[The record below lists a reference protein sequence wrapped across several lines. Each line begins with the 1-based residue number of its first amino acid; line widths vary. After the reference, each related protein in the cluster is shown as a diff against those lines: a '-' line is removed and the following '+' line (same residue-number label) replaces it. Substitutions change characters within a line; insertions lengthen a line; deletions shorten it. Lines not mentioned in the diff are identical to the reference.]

1 MKEFVR
7 LHKRAIL
14 LGLAAALVVAVS
26 IGGTLAWL
34 TSTPSGLTN
43 TFVPGEVPN
52 EIHEEF
58 DHNTKENVQIK
69 NVGNVSAFI
78 RVALVPSWRN
88 NDTDHTGAGLSAT
101 GTYNITINTT
111 DWTLGSDGY
120 YYYNSAVQP
129 DGLTAAL
136 VTTCSPKSGLSA
148 AYAGK
153 VFELDVISQSVQAEG
168 MGQTIDTA
176 QEAFQIALNAS
187 ASSPGA

>member
-1 MKEFVR
+1 MKDFVR
-7 LHKRAIL
+7 IHKRAIL
-14 LGLAAALVVAVS
+14 LGLAALLVVAAS

-34 TSTPSGLTN
+34 TSTPPVLTN

-52 EIHEEF
+52 EITETF
-58 DHNTKENVQIK
+58 DGTTKSNVQIK
-69 NVGNVSAFI
+69 NVGNVNAFI
-78 RVALVPSWRN
+78 RVALVPIWRN
-88 NDTDHTGAGLSAT
+88 DDTGHTGTGLIAT
-101 GTYNITINTT
+101 GTYNITLNTT

-129 DGLTAAL
+129 TGSTAAL
-136 VTTCSPKSGLSA
+136 VTACSPKSGLSA
-148 AYAGK
+148 AYLGK

-187 ASSPGA
+187 AGSPGA